1 MTSNRRFPRRTFLGV
16 AAAGALAAC
25 APNTSGAG
33 PASTAA
39 SDASG
44 AGTAASGAAE
54 SGAAASPAPA
64 SAAPSAAP
72 SIAASDATAAATLPP
87 TVAPAASG
95 EPATFVPNGP
105 RDRRQVALTFHCA
118 GESALAT
125 RLLDVFKERGVAVT
139 VFAVG
144 SWLDQ
149 NPGLAQRILA
159 DGHELANHTWSHG
172 AMRTMGAATLGDEIA
187 RCAKTIER
195 YNGSIGRWF
204 RPSQIEVPTDAILA
218 AAGKAG
224 YATSVGYD
232 VDSFD
237 FQDPGAAAVRA
248 NVAKSV
254 QGGSIVSMHFG
265 HSNTPAAMPNV
276 LDDLAKSG
284 LQPVTVS
291 TLLA

>member
-25 APNTSGAG
+25 APNTSGAA
-33 PASTAA
+33 PATTAA
-39 SDASG
+39 PDASG
-44 AGTAASGAAE
+44 AAAPSS
-54 SGAAASPAPA
+54 SGAAASGAPA
-64 SAAPSAAP
+64 SDVL
-72 SIAASDATAAATLPP
+72 ASDAPAGSTAATESTAAATLPP
-87 TVAPAASG
+87 TVAPVASG
-95 EPATFVPNGP
+95 GPASFVPNGP

-144 SWLDQ
+144 TWLDQ
-149 NPGLAQRILA
+149 NPGLAQRMLA

-172 AMRTMGAATLGDEIA
+172 AMRTMGASTLLEEIT
-187 RCAKTIER
+187 RCANAIER

-232 VDSFD
+232 VDSLD
-237 FQDPGAAAVRA
+237 FQDPSAAAVRA
-248 NVAKSV
+248 NVAKGV
-254 QGGSIVSMHFG
+254 QGGSIVSLHFG
-265 HSNTPAAMPNV
+265 HANTPAAMPNV
-276 LDDLAKSG
+276 LDDLAKAG

-291 TLLA
+291 TLLS

>member
-25 APNTSGAG
+25 APNTSGAA
-33 PASTAA
+33 PATTAGADASGSAVPSSTGETLASDAPVSAAPAGSTAA
-39 SDASG
+39 
-44 AGTAASGAAE
+44 TE
-54 SGAAASPAPA
+54 S
-64 SAAPSAAP
+64 
-72 SIAASDATAAATLPP
+72 TAAATLPP
-87 TVAPAASG
+87 TVAPPAAG
-95 EPATFVPNGP
+95 GPAAFVPNGP

-144 SWLDQ
+144 TWLDQ
-149 NPGLAQRILA
+149 NPGLAQRMLA

-172 AMRTMGAATLGDEIA
+172 AMRTMGAATMADEIT
-187 RCAKTIER
+187 RCANAIER

-232 VDSFD
+232 VDSLD
-237 FQDPGAAAVRA
+237 FQDPSAAAVRA
-248 NVAKSV
+248 NVAKGV
-254 QGGSIVSMHFG
+254 QGGSIVSLHFG
-265 HSNTPAAMPNV
+265 HANTPAAMPNV
-276 LDDLAKSG
+276 LDDLAKAG

-291 TLLA
+291 TLLS

>member
-1 MTSNRRFPRRTFLGV
+1 M
-16 AAAGALAAC
+16 
-25 APNTSGAG
+25 APSSSG
-33 PASTAA
+33 
-39 SDASG
+39 
-44 AGTAASGAAE
+44 
-54 SGAAASPAPA
+54 APA
-64 SAAPSAAP
+64 SDTASSDTAAATTSIESA
-72 SIAASDATAAATLPP
+72 AAATLPP
-87 TVAPAASG
+87 TVAPASPG
-95 EPATFVPNGP
+95 GPAAFVPNGP

-118 GESALAT
+118 GDSALAT

-144 SWLDQ
+144 TWLDQ
-149 NPGLAQRILA
+149 NPGLAQRMLA

-172 AMRTMGAATLGDEIA
+172 AMRTMGAATMADEIT
-187 RCAKTIER
+187 RCANAIER

-232 VDSFD
+232 VDSLD
-237 FQDPGAAAVRA
+237 FQDPSAAAVRA
-248 NVAKSV
+248 NVAKGV
-254 QGGSIVSMHFG
+254 QGGSIVSLHFG
-265 HSNTPAAMPNV
+265 HANTPAAMPNV

>member
-25 APNTSGAG
+25 APNTDKSGASSA
-33 PASTAA
+33 ASATDVATAGDATTAA
-39 SDASG
+39 PG
-44 AGTAASGAAE
+44 AAVAPTAAGPTTAGAATI
-54 SGAAASPAPA
+54 APT
-64 SAAPSAAP
+64 
-72 SIAASDATAAATLPP
+72 DAATLPP
-87 TVAPAASG
+87 TAASTAVAG
-95 EPATFVPNGP
+95 GPAQFVPNGS
-105 RDRRQVALTFHCA
+105 RDRRQVALTFHCN
-118 GESALAT
+118 GEPALAT
-125 RLLDVFKERGVAVT
+125 KLLDILKERTVPVT

-144 SWLDQ
+144 SWLAD
-149 NPGLAQRILA
+149 NPALAQRILA

-172 AMRTMGAATLGDEIA
+172 AMRTMGASALADEITK
-187 RCAKTIER
+187 CAATIER
-195 YNGSIGRWF
+195 YSGTNGRWF

-232 VDSFD
+232 VDSLD

-248 NVAKSV
+248 NVAKGV
-254 QGGSIVSMHFG
+254 KGGSIVSMHFG
-265 HSNTPAAMPNV
+265 HANTPAAMPNV
-276 LDDLAKSG
+276 LDDLAKAG